1 MKNKLQLTSTL
12 PRNRTFFLPYS
23 VTNAWLLGELQYFSK
38 MSEHSF
44 NLNFLTKNKTTYP
57 RNSISFLK
65 CIIKHLYV
73 KCENDKLHSN
83 HH

>member
-38 MSEHSF
+38 M
-44 NLNFLTKNKTTYP
+44 YP

-65 CIIKHLYV
+65 CITKHLYV

>member
-1 MKNKLQLTSTL
+1 MKNKLQLTSTFT
-12 PRNRTFFLPYS
+12 RNRTFFLPYS
-23 VTNAWLLGELQYFSK
+23 VTNARLLGELEYFSN

-44 NLNFLTKNKTTYP
+44 DLTFVTKNKTTYP
-57 RNSISFLK
+57 RNSISILK
-65 CIIKHLYV
+65 CISKHLYA

>member
-44 NLNFLTKNKTTYP
+44 NLNFFNQKQN
-57 RNSISFLK
+57 NIS
-65 CIIKHLYV
+65 
-73 KCENDKLHSN
+73 
-83 HH
+83 